1 MGAIT
6 SLEQPSLAVAPGE
19 QAHCVVQ
26 IRNTGS
32 IVDQFAV
39 DVIGDAQKWAT
50 AEPRVVNLM
59 PGDVGTVALT
69 FAPPRSADARAGQTP
84 FGVRVKSRED
94 PEGSVVD
101 EGVITVAAFMELRA
115 EVTPRTSHGR
125 MNGRHELVI
134 DNLGNAPA
142 EVELIA
148 TDTEERL
155 SFRFRQPTLTV
166 DPGTAAFVPF
176 TARPHKRYL
185 RGVEHKHQFQTTV
198 LTTGGDPVSAD
209 GTFIQNQLLPKWLL
223 PALAALIALLIL
235 AVVLWFTIVKPEVQ
249 STAKQAA
256 QEQVTPVISIADR
269 AQQQAESAQQQAAQA
284 QQAAGGGNA
293 PKPGAGT
300 GAGGTGAT
308 DVPGTATDFR
318 IVANAAVT
326 ADANNFKKF
335 CMEVPPPADKVLV
348 VTDFLLQNPYG
359 DNGIIRIQRDNQVL
373 AEFGLGNFRAFDYH
387 VGQTWR
393 ILPGQHLVITVNCQ
407 SATSG
412 TCRSSASFS
421 GKIQ

>member
-6 SLEQPSLAVAPGE
+6 SLEQPSLAVNPGE

-39 DVIGDAQKWAT
+39 DVIGDAQQWAT

-69 FAPPRSADARAGQTP
+69 FAPPRSSQARAGQTP

-94 PEGSVVD
+94 PEGSVVE
-101 EGVITVAAFMELRA
+101 EGVITVAPFTDLRA

-125 MNGRHELVI
+125 MRGRHELVI
-134 DNLGNAPA
+134 DNVGNCPA

-148 TDTEERL
+148 SDTEERL

-166 DPGTAAFVPF
+166 EPGTAAFVPF
-176 TARPHKRYL
+176 TAKPHKRYL
-185 RGVEHKHQFQTTV
+185 RGAERKHQFQVTV
-198 LTTGGDPVSAD
+198 LTNGGDPVSAD

-223 PALAALIALLIL
+223 PALAALLALIIL
-235 AVVLWFTIVKPEVQ
+235 AVALWFTVIRPAVRSE
-249 STAKQAA
+249 AKQAA
-256 QEQVTPVISIADR
+256 EEQLTPVISIANQ
-269 AQQQAESAQQQAAQA
+269 AQQQASSAQQQASQA
-284 QQAAGGGNA
+284 QQAAGGGS
-293 PKPGAGT
+293 GAKSGTPGT
-300 GAGGTGAT
+300 GAGAGG
-308 DVPGTATDFR
+308 DIPGTDTDFR
-318 IVANAAVT
+318 IVANAPVT
-326 ADANNFKKF
+326 SDPNNFKKF
-335 CMEVPPPADKVLV
+335 GMDVPPPADKTLV

-359 DNGIIRIQRDNQVL
+359 DTGIIRIQRDNQVL

-393 ILPGQHLVITVNCQ
+393 FTPGQHLQITVNCA

-412 TCRSSASFS
+412 SCRSSASFS

>member
-6 SLEQPSLAVAPGE
+6 SLEQPSLAVTPGE

-39 DVIGDAQKWAT
+39 DVIGDAQQWAT

-59 PGDVGTVALT
+59 PGDVGSVALT
-69 FAPPRSADARAGQTP
+69 FAPPRGPEARAGLTP

-94 PEGSVVD
+94 PEGSVVE
-101 EGVITVAAFMELRA
+101 EGAITVAPFVELRG
-115 EVTPRTSHGR
+115 EVTPKTSHGR
-125 MNGRHELVI
+125 LHGRHELVI
-134 DNLGNAPA
+134 DNLGNCPA

-166 DPGTAAFVPF
+166 EPGTAAFVPF

-185 RGVEHKHQFQTTV
+185 RGAERKHQFQATV
-198 LTTGGDPVSAD
+198 LTTGGEPVSAD
-209 GTFIQNQLLPKWLL
+209 GAFIQNQLLPKWLL
-223 PALAALIALLIL
+223 PALAALLALIIL
-235 AVVLWFTIVKPEVQ
+235 AIALWFTVVKPEVQ

-269 AQQQAESAQQQAAQA
+269 AQQEASSAQQQAAQA
-284 QQAAGGGNA
+284 QQAANGGAGA
-293 PKPGAGT
+293 KPGT
-300 GAGGTGAT
+300 GAAGVG
-308 DVPGTATDFR
+308 DIPGTDTDFR
-318 IVANAAVT
+318 IAANAPVT
-326 ADANNFKKF
+326 SNANDFKKF
-335 CMEVPPPADKVLV
+335 GMETLPPADKTLV

-359 DNGIIRIQRDNQVL
+359 DTGIIRIQRDNQVL

-393 ILPGQHLVITVNCQ
+393 ILPGQHLVITVNCA
-407 SATSG
+407 SATTG

>member
-6 SLEQPSLAVAPGE
+6 SLEQPSLAVNPGE

-39 DVIGDAQKWAT
+39 DVIGDAQQWAT

-69 FAPPRSADARAGQTP
+69 FAPPRGPDARAGLTP

-94 PEGSVVD
+94 PAGSVVE
-101 EGVITVAAFMELRA
+101 EGAITVAPFTELRG

-125 MNGRHELVI
+125 LRGRHELVI
-134 DNLGNAPA
+134 DNLGNSPA

-155 SFRFRQPTLTV
+155 TFRFRQPTLTV
-166 DPGTAAFVPF
+166 EPGTAAFVPF
-176 TARPHKRYL
+176 TAKPHKRFL
-185 RGVEHKHQFQTTV
+185 RGAERKHQFQTTV

-209 GTFIQNQLLPKWLL
+209 GTFIQSQLLPKWLL
-223 PALAALIALLIL
+223 PALAALLALIIL
-235 AVVLWFTIVKPEVQ
+235 AIALWFTVVKPEVQ

-256 QEQVTPVISIADR
+256 QEQVTPVISIADQ
-269 AQQQAESAQQQAAQA
+269 AQQQASSAQQQAAAA
-284 QQAAGGGNA
+284 QQAASGGA
-293 PKPGAGT
+293 PKPGSGAAGT
-300 GAGGTGAT
+300 GAG
-308 DVPGTATDFR
+308 DIPGTDTDFR
-318 IVANAAVT
+318 IVANAPVT
-326 ADANNFKKF
+326 SDPNNFKKF
-335 CMEVPPPADKVLV
+335 NMDTPPPADKTLV

-359 DNGIIRIQRDNQVL
+359 DTGIIRIQRDNQVL

-393 ILPGQHLVITVNCQ
+393 IAPGQHLVITINC
-407 SATSG
+407 ATATAG

>member
-1 MGAIT
+1 
-6 SLEQPSLAVAPGE
+6 PSPRRAAPTRAPG
-19 QAHCVVQ
+19 
-26 IRNTGS
+26 R
-32 IVDQFAV
+32 
-39 DVIGDAQKWAT
+39 
-50 AEPRVVNLM
+50 R
-59 PGDVGTVALT
+59 
-69 FAPPRSADARAGQTP
+69 R

-335 CMEVPPPADKVLV
+335 GMEVPPPADKVLV

>member
-6 SLEQPSLAVAPGE
+6 SLEQPSLAVTPGE

-39 DVIGDAQKWAT
+39 DVIGDAQQWAT

-69 FAPPRSADARAGQTP
+69 FAPPRSPDARAGQTP

-94 PEGSVVD
+94 PEGSVVE

-125 MNGRHELVI
+125 TRGRHELVI
-134 DNLGNAPA
+134 DNLGNSPA

-148 TDTEERL
+148 TDSEERL

-166 DPGTAAFVPF
+166 EPGTAAFVPF
-176 TARPHKRYL
+176 SARPHKRYL
-185 RGVEHKHQFQTTV
+185 RGAERKHQFQTTA

-223 PALAALIALLIL
+223 PVLAALLALIIL
-235 AVVLWFTIVKPEVQ
+235 AVALWFTVVKPEVQ
-249 STAKQAA
+249 STAKQAVA
-256 QEQVTPVISIADR
+256 DQITPVISIADQ
-269 AQQQAESAQQQAAQA
+269 AQQKADSAQQQAAQA
-284 QQAAGGGNA
+284 QQAAGGA
-293 PKPGAGT
+293 ASKPGTGTGTGT
-300 GAGGTGAT
+300 GAG
-308 DVPGTATDFR
+308 DIPGTDTDFR
-318 IVANAAVT
+318 IVANAPVT

-335 CMEVPPPADKVLV
+335 GMDTLPPADKTLV

-359 DNGIIRIQRDNQVL
+359 DTGIIRIQRDNQVL
-373 AEFGLGNFRAFDYH
+373 AEFGLANFRAFDYH

-393 ILPGQHLVITVNCQ
+393 FAPGQHLVITVNCAT
-407 SATSG
+407 ATSG

>member
-6 SLEQPSLAVAPGE
+6 SLEQPSLAVNPGE

-39 DVIGDAQKWAT
+39 DVIGDAQQWAT

-59 PGDVGTVALT
+59 PGDMGTVSLT
-69 FAPPRSADARAGQTP
+69 FAPPRSSEARAGQTP

-101 EGVITVAAFMELRA
+101 EGVITVAPFIDLRA

-125 MNGRHELVI
+125 MSGRHELVI
-134 DNLGNAPA
+134 DNLGNCPA

-166 DPGTAAFVPF
+166 EPGTAAFVPF
-176 TARPHKRYL
+176 TAKPHKRYL
-185 RGVEHKHQFQTTV
+185 RGAERKHQFQATV
-198 LTTGGDPVSAD
+198 LTTGGEPVNAD
-209 GTFIQNQLLPKWLL
+209 GAFIQNQLLPKWLL
-223 PALAALIALLIL
+223 PALAALLALIIL
-235 AVVLWFTIVKPEVQ
+235 AVALWFTVIKPEVQ
-249 STAKQAA
+249 STAKEAA
-256 QEQVTPVISIADR
+256 QEQVTPVISIANQ
-269 AQQQAESAQQQAAQA
+269 AQQQASSAQQQASQAQA
-284 QQAAGGGNA
+284 AAGGGA
-293 PKPGAGT
+293 PKPGTPGTGTGT
-300 GAGGTGAT
+300 GAG
-308 DVPGTATDFR
+308 DVPGTDTDFR
-318 IVANAAVT
+318 IVANAPVT
-326 ADANNFKKF
+326 ADPNNFKKF
-335 CMEVPPPADKVLV
+335 GMDTPPPADKTLV

-359 DNGIIRIQRDNQVL
+359 DTGIIRLQRDNQVL

-393 ILPGQHLVITVNCQ
+393 FAPGQHLVITVNCA

>member
-6 SLEQPSLAVAPGE
+6 SLEQPSLAVTPGE

-39 DVIGDAQKWAT
+39 DVIGDAQQWAT

-69 FAPPRSADARAGQTP
+69 FAPPRGPEARAGLTP

-94 PEGSVVD
+94 PEGSVVE
-101 EGVITVAAFMELRA
+101 EGAITVAPFTELRA

-125 MNGRHELVI
+125 LRGRHELVI
-134 DNLGNAPA
+134 DNLGNGPA

-148 TDTEERL
+148 TDSEERL
-155 SFRFRQPTLTV
+155 RFRFRQPTLTV
-166 DPGTAAFVPF
+166 EPGTAAFVPF
-176 TARPHKRYL
+176 TATPHKRYL
-185 RGVEHKHQFQTTV
+185 RGAERKHQFHV
-198 LTTGGDPVSAD
+198 SGLTTGGDPVTAD
-209 GTFIQNQLLPKWLL
+209 GAFIQNQLLPKWLL
-223 PALAALIALLIL
+223 PALAALLALIIL
-235 AVVLWFTIVKPEVQ
+235 AIALWFTIVKPEVQ
-249 STAKQAA
+249 STARQAA
-256 QEQVTPVISIADR
+256 QEQVTPVISIADQ
-269 AQQQAESAQQQAAQA
+269 AQQQASSAQQQAAQA
-284 QQAAGGGNA
+284 QQAANGGAA
-293 PKPGAGT
+293 PKPGT
-300 GAGGTGAT
+300 GAGAG
-308 DVPGTATDFR
+308 DIPGTDTDFR
-318 IVANAAVT
+318 IVANAPVT
-326 ADANNFKKF
+326 SNANDFKKF
-335 CMEVPPPADKVLV
+335 GMDTPPPADKTLV

-359 DNGIIRIQRDNQVL
+359 DTGVIRIQRDNQVL

-393 ILPGQHLVITVNCQ
+393 IAPGQHLVITVNCA
-407 SATSG
+407 SATTG

>member
-6 SLEQPSLAVAPGE
+6 SLEQPSLAVTPGE

-39 DVIGDAQKWAT
+39 DVIGDAQQWAT

-59 PGDVGTVALT
+59 PGDMGTVALT
-69 FAPPRSADARAGQTP
+69 FAPPRGPEARAGLTP

-94 PEGSVVD
+94 PEGSVVE
-101 EGVITVAAFMELRA
+101 EGAITVAPFTELRA

-125 MNGRHELVI
+125 LSGRHELVI
-134 DNLGNAPA
+134 DNLGNCPT

-148 TDTEERL
+148 TDSEERL

-166 DPGTAAFVPF
+166 EPGTAAFVPF

-185 RGVEHKHQFQTTV
+185 RGAERKHQFQVTV
-198 LTTGGDPVSAD
+198 LTTGGEPVSAD
-209 GTFIQNQLLPKWLL
+209 GAFIQNQLLPKWLL
-223 PALAALIALLIL
+223 PALAALLALIIL
-235 AVVLWFTIVKPEVQ
+235 AIALWFTVVKPEVQ

-269 AQQQAESAQQQAAQA
+269 AQQQASSAQQQAAQA
-284 QQAAGGGNA
+284 QQAANGGAA
-293 PKPGAGT
+293 PKPGAGGT
-300 GAGGTGAT
+300 AAG
-308 DVPGTATDFR
+308 DIPGTDTDFR
-318 IVANAAVT
+318 IVASAPVTSNAN
-326 ADANNFKKF
+326 DFKKF
-335 CMEVPPPADKVLV
+335 GMETLPPADKTLV

-359 DNGIIRIQRDNQVL
+359 DTGIIRIQRDNQVL

-393 ILPGQHLVITVNCQ
+393 FAPGQHLVITVNCA

>member
-6 SLEQPSLAVAPGE
+6 SLEQPSLAVTPGE

-39 DVIGDAQKWAT
+39 DVIGDAQQWAT

-69 FAPPRSADARAGQTP
+69 FAPPRSPDARAGQTP

-94 PEGSVVD
+94 PEGSVVE

-125 MNGRHELVI
+125 TRGRHELVI
-134 DNLGNAPA
+134 DNLGNSPA

-148 TDTEERL
+148 TDSEERL

-166 DPGTAAFVPF
+166 EPGTAAFVPF
-176 TARPHKRYL
+176 SARPHKRYL
-185 RGVEHKHQFQTTV
+185 RGAERKHQFQTTA

-223 PALAALIALLIL
+223 PVLAALLALIIL
-235 AVVLWFTIVKPEVQ
+235 AVALWFTVVKPEVQ
-249 STAKQAA
+249 STAKQAVA
-256 QEQVTPVISIADR
+256 DQITPVISIADQ
-269 AQQQAESAQQQAAQA
+269 AQQKADSAQQQAAQA
-284 QQAAGGGNA
+284 QQAAGGAA
-293 PKPGAGT
+293 PKPGTGTGTGT
-300 GAGGTGAT
+300 GAG
-308 DVPGTATDFR
+308 DIPGTDTDFR
-318 IVANAAVT
+318 IVANAPVT

-335 CMEVPPPADKVLV
+335 GMDTLPPADKTLV

-359 DNGIIRIQRDNQVL
+359 DTGIIRIQRDNQVL
-373 AEFGLGNFRAFDYH
+373 AEFGLANFRAFDYH

-393 ILPGQHLVITVNCQ
+393 FAPGQHLVITVNCAT
-407 SATSG
+407 ATSG